1 MLRRGLLRREAPILP
16 SLYDRYPAAITA
28 LRRPRGLRVVP
39 IDRIVGT
46 ARHPSQNTADFL
58 PLPHLRGRNWRERW
72 NRIRKANDQLS
83 VLPAVELMQVGDDY
97 YVADGHNRVG
107 VARRAGA
114 VAIDGDVTEL
124 VVPGVEPGARGGH
137 HSDAATLL
145 AGADELRQAATGRQ
159 SRTAEHR
166 SSVDELRR
174 EALTG
179 ESETIEDAE

>member
-16 SLYDRYPAAITA
+16 SLYDRYPAATAA

-39 IDRIVGT
+39 IERIVGT

-58 PLPHLRGRNWRERW
+58 PLPRLRGRNWRARW
-72 NRIRKANDQLS
+72 DRIRKANDQLS
-83 VLPAVELMQVGDDY
+83 VLPAVDLLQVGEDY
-97 YVADGHNRVG
+97 YVADGHNRVA
-107 VARRAGA
+107 VARQAGA
-114 VAIDGDVTEL
+114 VAVDGEVTEL
-124 VVPGVEPGARGGH
+124 LMPGVEPGAAKGR

-145 AGADELRQAATGRQ
+145 AGADELRQAAAGRQ

-166 SSVDELRR
+166 PSVDELRR

-179 ESETIEDAE
+179 ESETVEDGE

>member
-1 MLRRGLLRREAPILP
+1 
-16 SLYDRYPAAITA
+16 
-28 LRRPRGLRVVP
+28 
-39 IDRIVGT
+39 
-46 ARHPSQNTADFL
+46 
-58 PLPHLRGRNWRERW
+58 
-72 NRIRKANDQLS
+72 LS
-83 VLPAVELMQVGDDY
+83 VLPAVELVQVGDDY
-97 YVADGHNRVG
+97 YVADGHNRVAA
-107 VARRAGA
+107 ARQAGA
-114 VAIDGDVTEL
+114 VAVDGDVTEL
-124 VVPGVEPGARGGH
+124 LMRGVKPGAADGR

>member
-1 MLRRGLLRREAPILP
+1 M
-16 SLYDRYPAAITA
+16 
-28 LRRPRGLRVVP
+28 
-39 IDRIVGT
+39 
-46 ARHPSQNTADFL
+46 
-58 PLPHLRGRNWRERW
+58 
-72 NRIRKANDQLS
+72 
-83 VLPAVELMQVGDDY
+83 
-97 YVADGHNRVG
+97 
-107 VARRAGA
+107 
-114 VAIDGDVTEL
+114 AIDGDVTEL